1 MSQQQAEQSISL
13 AAPQAALPHAPQ
25 HWNLR
30 FQDAALE
37 NRFLTQMLLQERRG
51 SRNII
56 LVTLLA
62 VLVLSVTD
70 FRFMPSRVA
79 WISLLVRIPL
89 FVCCALCWARVC
101 YSKKVTPWTQA
112 MLAGVLLAANLTL
125 NSPLWVGWLHQV
137 YVPYQITLLVLL
149 FSSFLG
155 CLTWRYYTIVT
166 LGTAL
171 SLAALEVCYQPDADI
186 RNLHLTYIL
195 CATFF
200 SLSVCYIRE
209 MKSRQ
214 QFLINVNFYE
224 QSRHD
229 PLTGL
234 PNRREL
240 DFFLPRILRQAT
252 REKVCITVAMID
264 VDHFKDYND
273 HYGHAAGD
281 TVLVRVSEAISR
293 QAEHPPDFVA
303 RYGGEE
309 FVTIWFNPSLDGAT
323 LGEGLRRAVQA
334 ANIPHE
340 RSGHGMVSISVGV
353 TSQYPTARTTAPAL
367 LSSADRALYRA
378 KNSGR
383 NCVRSDTIATLVA
396 PQQQTG
402 KNPAPRSW
410 QDDERQN
417 EPFFSPLPV
426 TREDARRWNRIRGL
440 YEYRRLALLVLM
452 CMVSNTLLAFAHF
465 SCLPPSLALILVLAQ
480 VIVLQPAKLIAY
492 VLCEQT
498 WAQKNTRFCAPP
510 ILLIC
515 AFALCY
521 CFYSAFTQDIHFP
534 YERAPFEFLMLLA
547 FETYVLGG
555 HSWKS
560 AVATSATV
568 SVLCIDIWAMYTDID
583 IIQVIEPFLVLNVL
597 GALVSF
603 KQDRSDI
610 DAFLK
615 GEKLEVLALQDALT
629 GLANRQGLENYFRTL
644 LPLLDQSERIVAVA
658 MIDIDHFKD
667 YNDHYGHTA
676 GDAVLTAIGQELSEQ
691 RLRPYDFAARY
702 GGEEFL
708 LIWYHIREKDARTL
722 GERVCQSIRD
732 QNIPHEKSRHGRVTV
747 SIGIAHGSISSDNS
761 MQNLDRMIR
770 RADTA
775 LYRAKATGRN
785 RLVLQS
791 EHLLPQGAQEPPADV
806 VWPADAPNKNLPEA
820 QAH

>member
-1 MSQQQAEQSISL
+1 MSLPQAE
-13 AAPQAALPHAPQ
+13 LPLSSAVPKTATPHTPQ
-25 HWNLR
+25 HWSLL

-37 NRFLTQMLLQERRG
+37 KRFLTQMLLQERSG
-51 SRNII
+51 SRGII
-56 LVTLLA
+56 LVALLA

-70 FRFMPSRVA
+70 FRFMPAKVA
-79 WISLLVRIPL
+79 WISLLIRIPL

-101 YSKKVTPWTQA
+101 YSEKVTPWTQP

-125 NSPLWVGWLHQV
+125 NSPLWVGWIHQV
-137 YVPYQITLLVLL
+137 YVPYQTSLLVLL
-149 FSSFLG
+149 FSCFLG

-166 LGTAL
+166 IGTAL
-171 SLAALEVCYQPDADI
+171 ALAALDVCYQPDADI

-224 QSRHD
+224 QSLHD

-281 TVLVRVSEAISR
+281 AVLVRVSEAISR
-293 QAEHPPDFVA
+293 QAAHPPDFVA

-309 FVTIWFNPSLDGAT
+309 FAAIWFNPSLDGTT

-340 RSGHGMVSISVGV
+340 RSGHGTVSISVGV
-353 TSQYPTARTTAPAL
+353 TSQYPTARTTMSAIL
-367 LSSADRALYRA
+367 GSADRALYRA

-402 KNPAPRSW
+402 KAPAPRGG
-410 QDDERQN
+410 QVPDGERQS

-426 TREDARRWNRIRGL
+426 TREDTRRWNRIRGL
-440 YEYRRLALLVLM
+440 YEYRRLALLVLV

-465 SCLPPSLALILVLAQ
+465 SCLPPSLALMLVLVQ
-480 VIVLQPAKLIAY
+480 VVVLQPAKLIAY

-521 CFYSAFTQDIHFP
+521 SFYSAFTQDLHFP
-534 YERAPFEFLMLLA
+534 YERAPFEILMLLA

-560 AVATSATV
+560 ALATAAII
-568 SVLCIDIWAMYTDID
+568 SVLCFAIWAMHTNID
-583 IIQVIEPFLVLNVL
+583 IVPVIESFLILNVL

-615 GEKLEVLALQDALT
+615 GEKLEVLAQQDALT

-644 LPLLDQSERIVAVA
+644 LPLLDSSERIIAVA
-658 MIDIDHFKD
+658 MVDIDHFKD
-667 YNDHYGHTA
+667 YNDHYGHA
-676 GDAVLTAIGQELSEQ
+676 QGDAVLTAIGQELSEQ
-691 RLRPYDFAARY
+691 QMRPYDFAVRY
-702 GGEEFL
+702 GGEEFI
-708 LIWYHIREKDARTL
+708 LIWCHIRVKDARVL
-722 GERVCQSIRD
+722 GERLCQSIRD
-732 QNIPHEKSRHGRVTV
+732 LNIPHEKSRHGRVTV
-747 SIGIAHGSISSDNS
+747 SVGVAHGILSSRGRED
-761 MQNLDRMIR
+761 LDRLIR
-770 RADTA
+770 RSDTA
-775 LYRAKATGRN
+775 LYRAKTTGRN
-785 RLVLQS
+785 RVVVQS
-791 EHLLPQGAQEPPADV
+791 EALLPHSAQPSASETTPLASTQ
-806 VWPADAPNKNLPEA
+806 DAG
-820 QAH
+820 